1 MYDIV
6 VLLIRLDEDKR
17 DEKRRLEWEI
27 GALYHFLNNVLL
39 SSVILTILSY
49 SRSIKL
55 PLQKTRTSER
65 RPHHLPILSGAM
77 HPIPDY
83 LARRFLTN
91 SEFFSPRNDSSHF
104 LLTKWSRICNLQKL

>member
-27 GALYHFLNNVLL
+27 GALYHFLNNFFL
-39 SSVILTILSY
+39 SQVILTSFSY

-55 PLQKTRTSER
+55 LLQKTRTSER
-65 RPHHLPILSGAM
+65 RPHHLPILSRVM

-83 LARRFLTN
+83 LARRFLTT
-91 SEFFSPRNDSSHF
+91 SEFFSLINDVFHF
-104 LLTKWSRICNLQKL
+104 LLTK